1 MDVLSKLMGGILPQ
15 YICLSIHHII
25 YFNSLIIFFVKL
37 YLSKAKEKKSEK
49 RNHERWAV
57 TIV

>member
-25 YFNSLIIFFVKL
+25 YFNSLIIFLSNYTSVKL
-37 YLSKAKEKKSEK
+37 KKKKVRKEIMKGGQLP
-49 RNHERWAV
+49 
-57 TIV
+57 